1 VLYFDAIVP
10 ISPLRFRSAAR
21 YRGVMVMPGR
31 ALIIV
36 GATSRLQFYREEAS
50 GQRCLVRTLSA
61 LATFRDAGDGNDC
74 SVLKLKLKLRKEDD
88 VSIKRRKRFESP

>member
-36 GATSRLQFYREEAS
+36 GAHRGSSFIGKKLPAKDAWSGRLVHW
-50 GQRCLVRTLSA
+50 QR
-61 LATFRDAGDGNDC
+61 
-74 SVLKLKLKLRKEDD
+74 SVILEMET
-88 VSIKRRKRFESP
+88 IAAC